1 MITRTPRVVLASTSS
16 IRRVLLERLYIPF
29 DVISPDYEETDLGLT
44 PDLEALARA
53 TGKAESVIP
62 VVNGGI
68 VIGSDQL
75 LMMNDSKIPKPL
87 TEDSTVQLLRSMR
100 GIRHQLHTAIA
111 VFDTRSKRWV
121 KDTTVSSLVVR
132 NDISDEAIIRYVGID
147 QSMGCAGGYKLESLG
162 ICLFSEIDTPDYTAI
177 LGLPLIS
184 LCSALR
190 SLGVEIPPCHR

>member
-1 MITRTPRVVLASTSS
+1 MIPPGPRVVLASTSS
-16 IRRVLLERLYIPF
+16 IRRILLERLCIPF
-29 DVISPDYEETDLGLT
+29 DVISPDYEETDLGFT
-44 PDLEALARA
+44 PDLEARARA

-62 VVNGGI
+62 VANGGI

-75 LMMNDSKIPKPL
+75 LVINDRKVPKPL
-87 TEDSTVQLLRSMR
+87 TEDSTVELLLSMR
-100 GIRHQLHTAIA
+100 GIRHQLHTAIS
-111 VFDTRSKRWV
+111 VFDARSNQWV

-132 NDISDEAIIRYVGID
+132 NDITKEGIIRYVSID

-190 SLGVEIPPCHR
+190 SLGVEIPPYHG